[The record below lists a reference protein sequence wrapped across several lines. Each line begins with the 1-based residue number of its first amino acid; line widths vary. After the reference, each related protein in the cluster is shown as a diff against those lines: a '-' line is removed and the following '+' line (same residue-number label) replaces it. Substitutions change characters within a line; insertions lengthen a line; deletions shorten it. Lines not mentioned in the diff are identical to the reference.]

1 MFDKLKDSISRFAK
15 LGVADKTAVEALV
28 KDIQRSLIQ
37 SDVNV
42 KLVFELSKNIKTKAL
57 KDNLPPG
64 LTRREHVV
72 NIVYDELVAFL
83 GEKKADINLEKQTI
97 LLLGLFG
104 SGKTTTTAKIAKY
117 YQKHGLTVG
126 AVSCDTWRPAAYE
139 QLKAL
144 GKQINIDVYGDAD
157 EKDPVKIVKKG
168 MKTLAAK
175 DVIIIDS
182 AGRSAI
188 DDELADELK
197 KIDKVI
203 DADEKILVISGD
215 IGQAAETQA
224 RTFNDLVGLTGVIV
238 TKMDSSAKG
247 GGALSACHAADVN
260 VKFLG
265 TGEKPEDIELY
276 DPVRFVSR
284 LLGMGDLE
292 TLIEK
297 AKDAIDPEKAM
308 DILKGDFDLN
318 SFYDQIESTKKMG
331 SMSKMMEMIPG
342 MGNIKLPKDMLDVQE
357 EKMGKWK
364 FMMDSM
370 TNKERSKPDI
380 LDKSRYGR
388 IATGS
393 GTRPEEVRDLI
404 KHYNQTKKMMKKFKS
419 GKMLKRGPMA
429 KMFKGMMGNMG

>member
-72 NIVYDELVAFL
+72 NIVYEELVAFL

-117 YQKHGLTVG
+117 YMKHGLTVG

-144 GKQINIDVYGDAD
+144 GKQINIDVYGDAKQ
-157 EKDPVKIVKKG
+157 KDPVKIVKKG
-168 MKTLAAK
+168 MAELSAK

-197 KIDKVI
+197 KIDKIV

-224 RTFNDLVGLTGVIV
+224 RTFNELVGLTGVIV

-265 TGEKPEDIELY
+265 TGEKLEDIELY

-308 DILKGDFDLN
+308 DIMKGDFDLS

-331 SMSKMMEMIPG
+331 SMSKIMEMIPG
-342 MGNIKLPKDMLDVQE
+342 MSNIKLPKDMLDVQE
-357 EKMGKWK
+357 EKMTKWK

-370 TNKERSKPDI
+370 TKKEKTEPDI
-380 LDKSRYGR
+380 LDRSRYER
-388 IATGS
+388 IAQGS

-404 KHYNQTKKMMKKFKS
+404 KHYNQTKKMMKKFKG

-429 KMFKGMMGNMG
+429 KMFKGMMG

>member
-1 MFDKLKDSISRFAK
+1 MFDKIKDSISKFAK
-15 LGVADKTAVEALV
+15 LGIADKTAVEALV
-28 KDIQRSLIQ
+28 KDIQRALIQ

-72 NIVYDELVAFL
+72 NIVYEELVRFL
-83 GEKKADINLEKQTI
+83 GEKKADIKLEKQTI

-126 AVSCDTWRPAAYE
+126 AISCDTWRPAAYE

-144 GKQINIDVYGDAD
+144 AKQINIDVYGDAD

-168 MKTLAAK
+168 MKTLSAK

-182 AGRSAI
+182 AGRSAV

-203 DADEKILVISGD
+203 DANEKILVISGD

-247 GGALSACHAADVN
+247 GGALSACHAANVN

-308 DILKGDFDLN
+308 DIMKGDFDLN

-357 EKMGKWK
+357 EKMGRWK

-370 TNKERSKPDI
+370 TKKERSKPDI
-380 LDKSRYGR
+380 LDKSRYAR

-404 KHYNQTKKMMKKFKS
+404 KHYNQTKKMMKKFKG
-419 GKMLKRGPMA
+419 GKMFKRGPMA
-429 KMFKGMMGNMG
+429 KMFKGMMGNM